1 MEPVKVTLNTLLF
14 VLVATAFSGCETHND
29 NLPGASPLAATLS
42 TDWDGDGLPNA
53 SDNCPRASNP
63 DQTDTD
69 GDGIGDACD
78 WNVDTDADGI
88 DDGIDNCPIYNP
100 SQADTDQDGIGDA
113 CDNDIDGD
121 GITNTGLANLD
132 NCPYVANPDQ
142 QDTDNDGVGDACQND
157 QDGDGIPDQND
168 NCPSL
173 ANPDQQDTDNDNIG
187 NLCDTDIDNDG
198 INNPAD
204 KCPTVAGTGADGCP
218 ADNTPTT
225 PANPDGD
232 DDSDGVLNGV
242 DNCPAV
248 SNADQ
253 KDTDG
258 DGLGDVCDDD
268 SDGDGVVNTTDNCP
282 LAANADQTDADGD
295 GMGDACDT
303 DGFTCSATGTYQP
316 LLATSYNADSS
327 STGLCI
333 GCNVSDANNLLDDD
347 STTGTDTHATVTA
360 PIGLLGSS
368 ISLQATAQDTSHN
381 ITGTG
386 RIGFVVSSDN
396 SPLLNL
402 GLLDRQVSISLLDDG
417 AVVASTNGGGNL
429 LQLGLLGIGTA
440 NTNQR
445 FLSVPID
452 SQTPAFDSIRLTFDG
467 GLAAVGETLNVHRA
481 CMGP

>member
-1 MEPVKVTLNTLLF
+1 MEPVKVTLNILLF
-14 VLVATAFSGCETHND
+14 LLVATAFSGCETHND

-42 TDWDGDGLPNA
+42 TDWDGDGILNS

-69 GDGIGDACD
+69 GDGVGDACD
-78 WNVDTDADGI
+78 LNVDTDADGI

-100 SQADTDQDGIGDA
+100 NQADTDQDGIGDA

-121 GITNTGLANLD
+121 GVTNTGLANLD

-142 QDTDNDGVGDACQND
+142 KDTDGDGVGDACQND

-168 NCPSL
+168 NCELL
-173 ANPDQQDTDNDNIG
+173 ANPDQADTDNDNIG
-187 NLCDTDIDNDG
+187 DACDDDMDNDG
-198 INNPAD
+198 IINTLD

-218 ADNTPTT
+218 ASST
-225 PANPDGD
+225 PATPDGD
-232 DDSDGVLNGV
+232 EDGVADAQ
-242 DNCPAV
+242 DNCPTV
-248 SNADQ
+248 
-253 KDTDG
+253 
-258 DGLGDVCDDD
+258 
-268 SDGDGVVNTTDNCP
+268 
-282 LAANADQTDADGD
+282 ANADQADADGD
-295 GMGDACDT
+295 GIGDACDT
-303 DGFTCSATGTYQP
+303 DGFTCSATSTYQP
-316 LLATSYNADSS
+316 LLATSYNADTS

-347 STTGTDTHATVTA
+347 STTGTDTHATITA
-360 PIGLLGSS
+360 PIGLLGAS

-381 ITGTG
+381 ITGMG

-440 NTNQR
+440 NTSQR

-452 SQTPAFDSIRLTFDG
+452 SQTPVFDSIRLTFDG